1 MKKYKF
7 RDIKLLPFP
16 IICSAATGNIDAINA
31 VLRHYERYITAL
43 STKRFY
49 DENGDSHLIV
59 DDEIRRRLETKLIIK
74 ILAFKVA

>member
-1 MKKYKF
+1 MKNYKL

-16 IICSAATGNIDAINA
+16 IIRSAAAGNIDAINA
-31 VLRHYERYITAL
+31 VLKHYERYITVL

-49 DENGDSHLIV
+49 NENGDPHLIV
-59 DDEIRRRLETKLIIK
+59 DDELRRRLETKLIIK